1 MSEYTKTHR
10 IDRVSKKVAKAR
22 IDAKS
27 PVKEKSIPCRESLKN
42 HVDKYS
48 EVGVILRGSRY
59 KMELTQKEVA
69 DALGVSQHHISEM
82 ENGKRTI
89 GKEMAKRL
97 AEFFQTDYRRFL

>member
-1 MSEYTKTHR
+1 MSEYTKIHR
-10 IDRVSKKVAKAR
+10 IDKVSKKVAKAR
-22 IDAKS
+22 TDAKS
-27 PVKEKSIPCRESLKN
+27 PVKEKSIPYRESLKN

-48 EVGVILRGSRY
+48 EVGAILRGSRY